1 MEKLYA
7 CSLSLDNECEQIMP
21 IVKKSDEE
29 YNELKNQEHKF
40 KHEKKLKE
48 KALIKRVDKL
58 EGKITKHDLIIA
70 KGIYDNFV
78 DRGLIEDNDE
88 FQTMWYEHIFN
99 GVELDLVLFPSE
111 FQTILDFVKGGK

>member
-48 KALIKRVDKL
+48 KALIKRVTDIEINNARYEFIL
-58 EGKITKHDLIIA
+58 A
-70 KGIYDNFV
+70 KSIYDNFV
-78 DRGLIEDNDE
+78 DRGLIEDDNA
-88 FQTMWYEHIFN
+88 FQNMWYAHIFH
-99 GVELDLVLFPSE
+99 GVDLDIVLFPNE
-111 FQTILDFVKGGK
+111 FQMILDFVKGGK

>member
-7 CSLSLDNECEQIMP
+7 CSLSQDNECEQIMP

-40 KHEKKLKE
+40 KHEKMLKE
-48 KALIKRVDKL
+48 KALIKRVTDIEINNARYEFIL
-58 EGKITKHDLIIA
+58 A
-70 KGIYDNFV
+70 KSIYDNFV
-78 DRGLIEDNDE
+78 DRGLIEDSDE
-88 FQTMWYEHIFN
+88 FQTMWYEHIFH
-99 GVELDLVLFPSE
+99 GVELDLALFPSE